1 MNEHEICLCELEN
14 AMQNTVLAKHFDSN
28 AFSSC
33 DLFETQLYK
42 EHWHEIQETEN
53 TIFNS
58 TLEQLVN
65 SIRP

>member
-1 MNEHEICLCELEN
+1 MNEHEFCFSEPEIT
-14 AMQNTVLAKHFDSN
+14 MQNTVLAKHLASN

-42 EHWHEIQETEN
+42 EHWHDIQETEN

-65 SIRP
+65 AIRP